1 MFTVKVDSERII
13 ASLSSLP
20 NRMALLLGAKVS
32 ELTIQLATRVR
43 QKLSGQ
49 VLNVRSGD
57 LRASIFENVVT
68 TSTSVTGTVGSSGDV
83 KYAAIHEY
91 GGTIPAHDIV
101 PNKAMALAFIWQ
113 GKQRFFR
120 RVHIPDVQMP
130 ERSYLRS
137 SLAEMV
143 GDIRGG
149 LQEAVQEAL
158 DGA

>member
-1 MFTVKVDSERII
+1 MFTVKVDSQQVI
-13 ASLSSLP
+13 ASLDSLP
-20 NRMALLLGAKVS
+20 SRVARSLLVRVNVLA
-32 ELTIQLATRVR
+32 IQLATRVR
-43 QKLSGQ
+43 QKLSGE
-49 VLNVRSGD
+49 VLQVRSGD
-57 LRASIFENVVT
+57 LRASIFEQVSQ

-91 GGTIPAHDIV
+91 GGIIPAHDIV
-101 PNKAMALAFIWQ
+101 PNKATALAFIWQ

-137 SLAEMV
+137 SLAEMT
-143 GDIRGG
+143 GDIKSG